1 MEIQKGQGAFKG
13 MFTIGVDCRKIND
26 GGIGTYLQN
35 LLQQWFILKVPAKF
49 FLFCN
54 TRDKKRLGFHH
65 DFAETIIIKSPKYSI
80 SELFS
85 FSKPLSD
92 IKADLFFAP
101 HYTLG
106 FNLPC
111 PSVIT
116 IHDLIHIHFKPR
128 FGILGRGYAKFMI
141 NHAGKNSATILTVSE
156 NTKKDIQKHF
166 PKWSYKVR
174 VVYPAVDT
182 DIFKQ
187 YPPNDIIDFKR
198 KRSLPD
204 DFVLYAGALKHHKNP
219 QALVE
224 IVNRLKLPL
233 VIASLDKRIF
243 NEEILPALDE
253 KKMVN
258 IVDID
263 NYNELALLYNCARLF
278 VFPSLFE
285 GFGLPPLE
293 AMACGLPVA
302 CSNKASLPE
311 VVGDSALMFSPDNV
325 SDMLTKVNL
334 LWHDDSMRDKFRT
347 RGLER
352 VHMFDWGNS
361 ARTIFEI
368 LNKVVRP

>member
-1 MEIQKGQGAFKG
+1 

-35 LLQQWFILKVPAKF
+35 LLQQWFKLKVPAKF

-54 TRDKKRLGFHH
+54 PRDKELFKLPH
-65 DFAETIIIKSPKYSI
+65 DFAESIVIKTPKYSI

-85 FSKPLSD
+85 FSKLLTN
-92 IKADLFFAP
+92 IKADLFFTP

-111 PSVIT
+111 PSVVT

-128 FGILGRGYAKFMI
+128 FGMLGSRYAKFMI
-141 NHAGKNSATILTVSE
+141 NHAGKSSAVILTVSE
-156 NTKKDIQKHF
+156 NTKNDIQRHF

-198 KRSLPD
+198 KKSLPD
-204 DFVLYAGALKHHKNP
+204 DFALYAGALKYHKNP

-224 IVNRLKLPL
+224 IVNKLKFPL
-233 VIASLDKRIF
+233 VIASQDKRIF
-243 NEEILPALDE
+243 NEKILPALDD
-253 KKMVN
+253 KKMMDIVN
-258 IVDID
+258 IN
-263 NYNELALLYNCARLF
+263 NYNELALIYNGARLF
-278 VFPSLFE
+278 VFPSLYE

-293 AMACGLPVA
+293 AMACGLPVV
-302 CSNKASLPE
+302 CSNRASLPE
-311 VVGDSALMFSPDNV
+311 VVGDSALMFSPDNL

-334 LWHDDSMRDKFRT
+334 LWHDDSMRDKLRT

-352 VHMFDWGNS
+352 VNMFDWSKS

-368 LNKVVRP
+368 LSKVGKP